1 MMSAHDV
8 VAEYRAA
15 AAARDWEHADG
26 TQAGPCFFDLTG
38 DGKIAEITDFWPTR
52 RSCRRAGPASSSATN
67 RDRPPDRV
75 R

>member
-38 DGKIAEITDFWPTR
+38 DGKIAEITDFWPEPAELPE
-52 RSCRRAGPASSSATN
+52 SRA
-67 RDRPPDRV
+67 RLVERY
-75 R
+75 